1 LQRSVANTPAAA
13 RIPAD
18 QGCIIESD
26 SGALDVGVDV
36 ELGIRVEFVVDDD
49 DSAEIYWSGRKG

>member
-1 LQRSVANTPAAA
+1 VNTPAAA

-18 QGCIIESD
+18 HGCIIESN

-36 ELGIRVEFVVDDD
+36 ELGIRVDSVVGD
-49 DSAEIYWSGRKG
+49 DSAEIY